1 MDCMLHMRFF
11 YKVVIECRIFF
22 ACRGAFTALFCET
35 SSASMVYT
43 LSSFREKSSVNSLPT
58 AAKHL
63 GQRKHYVGV

>member
-43 LSSFREKSSVNSLPT
+43 LS
-58 AAKHL
+58 
-63 GQRKHYVGV
+63 